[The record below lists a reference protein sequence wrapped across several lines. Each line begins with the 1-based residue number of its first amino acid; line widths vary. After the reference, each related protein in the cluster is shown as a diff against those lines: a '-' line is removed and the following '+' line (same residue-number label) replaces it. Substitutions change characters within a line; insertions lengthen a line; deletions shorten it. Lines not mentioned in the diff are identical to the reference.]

1 MRHVPRTGDASNTFV
16 PLARSAIG
24 GTVTTSPRR
33 PAKPHAYHAAVA
45 EDLDDACWELLHA
58 ARLRGVVDDGDELV
72 AVRVVE
78 IGLAARSAKGIRLTQ
93 EGRTAH
99 TAWAR
104 VPSGHA
110 EATLERAYQRFLAL
124 NRELIRVCNDWQVRP
139 GGVPNDHADPTY
151 DWAVVDRLVAID
163 DRVGPVLRGAATGV
177 TRFATYRPR
186 LRAARARVAEGE
198 TEWLTSPRVDS
209 YHTIWMQL
217 HEDLL
222 LALGRDRASEDL
234 SDQP

>member
-1 MRHVPRTGDASNTFV
+1 VPRTGDASNTFV

-24 GTVTTSPRR
+24 GTVTTS
-33 PAKPHAYHAAVA
+33 YHAAVA
-45 EDLDDACWELLHA
+45 DDLDDACWELLHA

-78 IGLAARSAKGIRLTQ
+78 IGFAARSAKGIRLTP

-104 VPSGHA
+104 VPIGDA
-110 EATLERAYQRFLAL
+110 EATVERAYQRFLAL

-139 GGVPNDHADPTY
+139 GGAPNDHADPTY

-186 LRAARARVAEGE
+186 LRAARVRVADGE

-209 YHTIWMQL
+209 YHTVWMQL